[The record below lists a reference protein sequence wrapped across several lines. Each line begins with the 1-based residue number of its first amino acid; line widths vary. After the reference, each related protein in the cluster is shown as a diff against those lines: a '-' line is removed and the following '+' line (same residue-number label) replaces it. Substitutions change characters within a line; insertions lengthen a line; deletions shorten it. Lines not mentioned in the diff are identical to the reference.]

1 MTGPS
6 TDTAHAEQ
14 HPDYDLHIKH
24 TGPDQVTVIVWLMG
38 RRYDG
43 TLTCGLDDADQ

>member
-1 MTGPS
+1 MTKR
-6 TDTAHAEQ
+6 DTSAQTRAEQ

-24 TGPDQVTVIVWLMG
+24 TAPDRVTVIVWLMG

-43 TLTCGLDDADQ
+43 TLACRLDDAD